1 LQPFLGTTNKFTS
14 STRRKTISPRS
25 MATLHGRLV
34 RNHIRVSPMRRLT
47 RWNIVI
53 VQSFRSPE
61 IRPGPWTSLRIHF
74 VRCGDSALSTFD
86 SPFEPEAG
94 WERSWKLSVG
104 INQAT
109 TYGGVTAMS
118 QNGGPPYHD
127 LSGWGSIIS
136 PCGDKLID
144 G

>member
-1 LQPFLGTTNKFTS
+1 LSRVFDLQKFGQAHGHHYEFILCEGSAS
-14 STRRKTISPRS
+14 S
-25 MATLHGRLV
+25 AVG
-34 RNHIRVSPMRRLT
+34 
-47 RWNIVI
+47 
-53 VQSFRSPE
+53 
-61 IRPGPWTSLRIHF
+61 
-74 VRCGDSALSTFD
+74 